1 MYIVRAQI
9 RNADVMYYTG
19 RAGDH
24 WLSPDIREAFVYLTH
39 SEARLKARRFNDHHN
54 AIRFEAE
61 QVEVNDASV

>member
-24 WLSPDIREAFVYLTH
+24 WLSPEITEAFIYLTH
-39 SEARLKARRFNDHHN
+39 SEARIKAQRFNRQHD
-54 AIRFEAE
+54 AIRFEAARVGE
-61 QVEVNDASV
+61 E